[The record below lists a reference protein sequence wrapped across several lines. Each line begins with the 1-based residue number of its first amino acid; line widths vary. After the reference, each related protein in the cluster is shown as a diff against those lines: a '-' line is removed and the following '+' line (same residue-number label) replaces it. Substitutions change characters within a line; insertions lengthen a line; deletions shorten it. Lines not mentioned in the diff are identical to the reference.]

1 MLNKNLIIVFL
12 VALFAAAFVAAPAFA
27 QGDEDGEDRAEEGDE
42 DGENGAEEGDEGDAE
57 EKTVAPEEPVAEAV
71 EEQKK
76 PEPTADPER
85 PWCVLVGRLAFGGGA
100 GSFSGEWDFMN
111 NTVNYEEDVDMESV
125 SHSAFIPEV
134 FFMPTKARQF
144 IISASIPMGSGNGK
158 LDSDFVF
165 QDDDFNYGFTFAN
178 LGLGYQWFFGQLE
191 KTNLML
197 MTHFG
202 RGRYWMRI
210 EPNDMRDERKTRAMK
225 AWDFDLSIGSFHR
238 FDNRFVFGATLD
250 YWALGFDD
258 QAGSEDYV
266 NTYAKGGLAG
276 MRLNLLAG
284 YAF

>member
-1 MLNKNLIIVFL
+1 MLNKNLIFIFL
-12 VALFAAAFVAAPAFA
+12 VAFFAAAIVAGPAIVAAPAFA
-27 QGDEDGEDRAEEGDE
+27 QGDEDGEDRTEEGD
-42 DGENGAEEGDEGDAE
+42 DSAKE

-71 EEQKK
+71 DKQKK
-76 PEPTADPER
+76 SEPAADPGR
-85 PWCVLVGRLAFGGGA
+85 PWCVLAGRLAFGGGQ
-100 GSFSGEWDFMN
+100 GSFNGEWDFMN
-111 NTVNYEEDVDMESV
+111 NTKYYEEDVDMESV

-134 FFMPTKARQF
+134 FFMPTQARQF
-144 IISASIPMGSGNGK
+144 IISASIPMGSGQGK

-165 QDDDFNYGFTFAN
+165 QDDDFNYGFTFFN
-178 LGLGYQWFFGQLE
+178 LGLGYQWFFGPLE

-197 MTHFG
+197 MTHLGSG
-202 RGRYWMRI
+202 RFWMRI
-210 EPNDMRDERKTRAMK
+210 EPTDDMRDERKTRAMK

-250 YWALGFDD
+250 YWALGFND